1 MTSEDIAALRM
12 IHKRAAL
19 RAMNRKD
26 FSDQLIAL
34 ETVNDIFHDIVK
46 LAEGHWYDVKFGEG
60 EMDERKEENDEG

>member
-1 MTSEDIAALRM
+1 MTSEDIAALRI

-46 LAEGHWYDVKFGEG
+46 LAEGHW
-60 EMDERKEENDEG
+60 